1 MGPRSNEPIKPETTA
16 RDNWTMVL
24 GAMINYIAVAVS
36 SDKDTD
42 QYLGP
47 IVVMS
52 FVWLNQNMSIAG
64 GVA

>member
-1 MGPRSNEPIKPETTA
+1 
-16 RDNWTMVL
+16 MVL

>member
-1 MGPRSNEPIKPETTA
+1 
-16 RDNWTMVL
+16 MVL
-24 GAMINYIAVAVS
+24 VTMINYIAVAVS

-52 FVWLNQNMSIAG
+52 FVWLNQDMSIAG
-64 GVA
+64 RAA